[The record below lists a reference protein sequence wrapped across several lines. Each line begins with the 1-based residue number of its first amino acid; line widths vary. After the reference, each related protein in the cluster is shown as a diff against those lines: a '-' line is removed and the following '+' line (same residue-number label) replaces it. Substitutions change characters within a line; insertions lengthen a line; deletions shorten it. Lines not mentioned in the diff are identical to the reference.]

1 MGSSRA
7 SSSEESVGP
16 ERIQHSIRA
25 QERVTQA
32 QKLRKHRLW
41 HQRFPL
47 RAPQSGTADTLCQQ
61 RSSAASTPEVDAD
74 SLAWGLGTD
83 PVQPGQHDPPLA
95 GKQWQGEGGAK
106 AYSATSTSR
115 GNADLKRLVRHRL
128 WQDRY
133 PAAQTPT
140 HTGQATSSAD
150 PAVAVDSLQPLK
162 HSPQPADATRISR
175 QPVRPQPGASP
186 ASQATPRTP
195 ALQQLQQHQLWRHR
209 IEGAKSLPSANP
221 LHPVLP
227 ASPPDTEPDSPLMKN
242 LQPAPPPSLGPTLE
256 SRHLQSAPIAHE
268 HYRTTRA
275 ASNAAVVQLAQHYQL
290 QAQQRPGHYLQPVLN
305 SRGWTDVGSDS
316 SAATSPWEGSP
327 DASVSFTYPQQQPLQ
342 AVLQWQ
348 QHQRQDTAVGDNGA
362 MATPPPLHMP
372 TMPGQG
378 LLPDPD
384 SLTLPDGHSWQAGP
398 ASPPDHQVQSITTQ
412 LTALVDKLQAMQSS
426 PAAVPPQPGAWS
438 ITVQATLSPQ
448 GGPLH
453 LEVKGSG
460 IALSTLTSQLQEPS
474 SPAPSS
480 LELEKLPAASLPS
493 QARVLVLPPD
503 PPQEPAG
510 LGSALSPSGS
520 QASAL
525 QPVLS
530 PMPALGPTG
539 SAAQA
544 KVDTEAT
551 PSGTSDGSK
560 PAEPVKLSAGAR
572 IRTHIAS
579 LLQQRAQPGQQAASQ
594 SHARATLD
602 SDLAPHQPLQAQCAD
617 SHLVRPWLLGPR
629 PGGRPMRG
637 SCSCCFARLAAVT
650 AHGSVLAQTSSLV
663 QRALLSC
670 VCCNAV
676 VQGLTPEPPPVP
688 SSAAHPPM
696 QSLTTSQCVQPD
708 VTVGAVLADQHQ
720 IGLAGSSP
728 AHHRQHRLDESASH
742 GVQSDIRHSTS
753 GIDGHSHDLDSAKL
767 PLLSVQVALAKLR
780 AMSPQPTVAA
790 QQQAM
795 SGVHSRSMT
804 VPHNPH
810 QHPRLFSAQA
820 LDFQGSSKTAS
831 AGALHVKQSALTAE
845 HERSEPATA
854 APLMSMSN
862 STAQWATSPAAA
874 QPDMSAL
881 QGSQGSG
888 LNSPA
893 SFRLTSAQGPD
904 AGPDTPSVLRGVQMP
919 AARPAPDLAPAATG
933 GAHAWQV
940 QGRATAHASHVL
952 DMARELGSSLQLVE
966 EDANSPSASWSR
978 VVRHSPSPA
987 HPAATNSSSSRAQ
1000 ADTTQQPMG
1009 QQGSAAQPP
1018 VNRKRSPGAHSSST
1032 AGAAAQH
1039 RMSLSHVLAGL
1050 RSPSPLGRSRPVQS
1064 QPVVHDPSQLD
1075 PTKQLRDL
1083 GHGVSQGSSVSL
1095 GDGSS
1100 RRDSTAVPAARPGL
1114 LSGTT
1119 PAPVPSLPPAAAPA
1133 PLDYFQR
1140 AVSRSNA
1147 ITHMLARPFMD
1158 LPHQQLHL
1166 QHTQP
1171 SLLTPPHTTPQRLD
1185 SDGTMSM
1192 IAPEPPVPQLPL
1204 PGWPSPAA
1212 STPSAAAAPL
1222 TQPEMRPAAAADRG
1236 SMTQLHYPSQA
1247 TLGSQT
1253 AFTASSSASLQATEQ
1268 GSRRSVS
1275 PGASARQP
1283 SVLVQDSTAADHRA
1297 GLHPHPRLP
1306 SSPPLPRPAGPS
1318 SPEVHV
1324 EVLSHSRSRSVS
1336 PLRLSAVLRGGPA
1349 AMQLQTEW
1357 ESGLERLD
1365 GGAAGAGHSLDQ
1377 QGGGSTP
1384 PSHQDSNGWAA
1395 MAATPPHRITPFGTH
1410 AWVTSPA
1417 PGPSPDLAATAF
1429 PLLTASTGS
1438 MDPASPDSP
1447 YQPTS
1452 AGWQHAATATT
1463 SGEGAASSFAHSGH
1477 SSSASDSSELG
1488 QQLLLPLPGLGVQSS
1503 CDSLHHWVPCCTTAQ
1518 LTPQLNLASTTDTAA
1533 LAYRPLTNMESQEA
1547 ALERPAAQR
1556 APGIAPPSDARHR
1569 QQQEYLT
1576 TPKPLAAQELA
1587 RDDTGLS
1594 WESAD
1599 DHSHSLRSGS
1609 SKAAPEPTSAIT
1621 TVKAVAISAE
1631 KIKKAAEPSI
1641 AVCTPHEPGGS
1652 SAPAMCLG
1660 RTSSTLAKTGYEWH
1674 DTAPGGRSGRV
1685 FQPSPRPHT
1694 LPGPAAVA
1702 AQQLSVDI
1710 VVHAGQRLQPVPM
1723 PVTVQPAQAPS
1734 SRPVDDSDTARRRT
1748 SELLQSLKQINSV
1761 TLATWSRKQPTPQ
1774 QR

>member
-16 ERIQHSIRA
+16 ERSQHSIRA

-61 RSSAASTPEVDAD
+61 RSSAVSTPKVDAD

-95 GKQWQGEGGAK
+95 GKQWQGEGDAK

-115 GNADLKRLVRHRL
+115 GNADLKRLVHHRL

-140 HTGQATSSAD
+140 HTNQATSSSD

-242 LQPAPPPSLGPTLE
+242 LQPAPPPSLRLTLD

-348 QHQRQDTAVGDNGA
+348 QHQRRDTAVGDNGA

-426 PAAVPPQPGAWS
+426 PAAVPSQPGAWS

-453 LEVKGSG
+453 LEVKGPG

-480 LELEKLPAASLPS
+480 LELEQLPAASLPS

-530 PMPALGPTG
+530 PVPALGPTG

-572 IRTHIAS
+572 IRTHKAS
-579 LLQQRAQPGQQAASQ
+579 LLHQRAQPGHQAASQ
-594 SHARATLD
+594 SHARPTLD
-602 SDLAPHQPLQAQCAD
+602 SDLDPHQPLQAQCGD
-617 SHLVRPWLLGPR
+617 SHLLQLLLCPFGNRDGARQRVGPDVKLGPAG
-629 PGGRPMRG
+629 PAEL
-637 SCSCCFARLAAVT
+637 C
-650 AHGSVLAQTSSLV
+650 
-663 QRALLSC
+663 LL
-670 VCCNAV
+670 
-676 VQGLTPEPPPVP
+676 
-688 SSAAHPPM
+688 
-696 QSLTTSQCVQPD
+696 QC
-708 VTVGAVLADQHQ
+708 
-720 IGLAGSSP
+720 
-728 AHHRQHRLDESASH
+728 
-742 GVQSDIRHSTS
+742 GVQSDIRRSTS

-820 LDFQGSSKTAS
+820 LDFRGSSKTTS

-874 QPDMSAL
+874 QPDMSSL

-893 SFRLTSAQGPD
+893 SFRLTSAQGHD
-904 AGPDTPSVLRGVQMP
+904 AGPDTPSVLRGVQMS
-919 AARPAPDLAPAATG
+919 AARPAPDVAPAATG
-933 GAHAWQV
+933 AAHAWQV

-966 EDANSPSASWSR
+966 EDASSPSASWSR

-1050 RSPSPLGRSRPVQS
+1050 RSPSPLGRSRQVQS

-1114 LSGTT
+1114 LPGTT

-1171 SLLTPPHTTPQRLD
+1171 SLLTPPHTTPQLLD

-1222 TQPEMRPAAAADRG
+1222 TQPDLRPAAAAAERS
-1236 SMTQLHYPSQA
+1236 SMNQLHYPSQA
-1247 TLGSQT
+1247 TLGSQAT
-1253 AFTASSSASLQATEQ
+1253 CTASSRASLQATEQ
-1268 GSRRSVS
+1268 GSRRSLS

-1283 SVLVQDSTAADHRA
+1283 SVLVQDSHVTAAHHRA

-1306 SSPPLPRPAGPS
+1306 SSPPLPCPASPS
-1318 SPEVHV
+1318 SPEGHM

-1357 ESGLERLD
+1357 ESGLERLE

-1384 PSHQDSNGWAA
+1384 PSHQDSSGWAA

-1452 AGWQHAATATT
+1452 AGWQHAATAAT
-1463 SGEGAASSFAHSGH
+1463 SGEGAASSSAHSGH

-1518 LTPQLNLASTTDTAA
+1518 LTPQLNVASTTDTAA
-1533 LAYRPLTNMESQEA
+1533 LAYRPLTNMESQQA
-1547 ALERPAAQR
+1547 ALERPAVQR

-1569 QQQEYLT
+1569 QQEYLT

-1694 LPGPAAVA
+1694 LPGSAAVA

-1710 VVHAGQRLQPVPM
+1710 VVHAGQRLQPVHPCHSAALSPI

-1774 QR
+1774 ER